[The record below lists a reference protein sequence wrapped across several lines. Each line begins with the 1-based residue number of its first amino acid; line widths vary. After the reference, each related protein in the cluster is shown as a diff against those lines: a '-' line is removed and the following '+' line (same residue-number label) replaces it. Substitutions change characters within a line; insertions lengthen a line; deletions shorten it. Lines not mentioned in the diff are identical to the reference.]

1 MVHIIQKVNWVVT
14 TWTLAGTC
22 FLLSVLIDLEEKK
35 QQKLKYEYLQEE
47 FIITRSKYFN
57 LLDSNRSLTRKY
69 SRLKTKT
76 QTQHIIQDQKNQDN
90 LVIQY

>member
-35 QQKLKYEYLQEE
+35 QQKLKYEYLQEK
-47 FIITRSKYFN
+47 FIVTRSKYFN
-57 LLDSNRSLTRKY
+57 LLDSNRTLTKKY
-69 SRLKTKT
+69 SRLKTKIKK
-76 QTQHIIQDQKNQDN
+76 QPVQDS
-90 LVIQY
+90 LVVQY

>member
-1 MVHIIQKVNWVVT
+1 MVKKINLVAI
-14 TWTLAGTC
+14 TWTLAGIC

-57 LLDSNRSLTRKY
+57 LLDSNRTLTKKY
-69 SRLKTKT
+69 SRLKTKVKK
-76 QTQHIIQDQKNQDN
+76 QKTTDS
-90 LVIQY
+90 LVVQY

>member
-1 MVHIIQKVNWVVT
+1 MVQNLKKINWAAVS
-14 TWTLAGTC
+14 WTLAGTC

-57 LLDSNRSLTRKY
+57 LLDSNRTLTKKY
-69 SRLKTKT
+69 SRLKTK
-76 QTQHIIQDQKNQDN
+76 IKNQSVQDS
-90 LVIQY
+90 LVVQY